1 MLAYLRALIMLA
13 RIRSI
18 VLGSLVSVHSRCCV
32 LLTDSCG
39 AVTYRKFFMV
49 MLIMEP
55 STKRPSPP
63 GPSAWLPASTFA
75 MLLLEAWE
83 LLVAWLTR
91 RFLPGV
97 AILDGNS
104 SLPQET
110 AGTFSHPR
118 ALRRVLT
125 ESWLDKKGHV
135 YTQRLSS
142 SSAAFIIA
150 RFQIKRLSMTCSKQQ
165 MISLRY
171 GHLYNIK
178 Q

>member
-1 MLAYLRALIMLA
+1 MLAYLRANIMLA
-13 RIRSI
+13 SIMSI
-18 VLGSLVSVHSRCCV
+18 VLGSLVSVHSRCSV

-63 GPSAWLPASTFA
+63 GPSAWLPASMFA
-75 MLLLEAWE
+75 MLLVEVWE

-91 RFLPGV
+91 RFLPGA
-97 AILDGNS
+97 AIVDGNS
-104 SLPQET
+104 SLPQAI

-135 YTQRLSS
+135 YIQRPTSS
-142 SSAAFIIA
+142 SSSVYYREILD
-150 RFQIKRLSMTCSKQQ
+150 KTSLNDLQQ
-165 MISLRY
+165 ATW
-171 GHLYNIK
+171 
-178 Q
+178 